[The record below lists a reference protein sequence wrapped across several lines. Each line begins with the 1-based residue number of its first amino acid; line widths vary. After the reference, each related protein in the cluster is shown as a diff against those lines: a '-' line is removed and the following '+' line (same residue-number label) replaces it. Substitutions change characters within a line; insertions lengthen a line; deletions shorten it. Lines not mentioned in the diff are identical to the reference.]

1 MKKVWIVVGVLAVV
15 LIVCVIS
22 AISVRNGLIA
32 QDEAVNE
39 NWSQIETQLQRR
51 ADLIP
56 NLVATVKGYAQHEEN
71 IFTEVADAR
80 SRLLGAVGAQAKA
93 EASAGLN
100 SALGRLLAVAERYPE
115 LKANT
120 NFIRLQDELAGTENR
135 IAVARTRFNQ
145 AVRSYNAAIRQFPGS
160 LFAGGLGLEKREYF
174 EAPEGRAAVEKAPE
188 VKF

>member
-1 MKKVWIVVGVLAVV
+1 MKKAWIVVGILAVV
-15 LIVCVIS
+15 LMICVIS

-32 QDEAVNE
+32 QDEAVSE

-56 NLVATVKGYAQHEEN
+56 NLVATVKGYAQHEEK

-100 SALGRLLAVAERYPE
+100 SALGRLLWRNE
-115 LKANT
+115 
-120 NFIRLQDELAGTENR
+120 IR
-135 IAVARTRFNQ
+135 
-145 AVRSYNAAIRQFPGS
+145 S
-160 LFAGGLGLEKREYF
+160 
-174 EAPEGRAAVEKAPE
+174 
-188 VKF
+188 

>member
-56 NLVATVKGYAQHEEN
+56 NLVHQHKKLW
-71 IFTEVADAR
+71 I
-80 SRLLGAVGAQAKA
+80 
-93 EASAGLN
+93 
-100 SALGRLLAVAERYPE
+100 
-115 LKANT
+115 
-120 NFIRLQDELAGTENR
+120 
-135 IAVARTRFNQ
+135 
-145 AVRSYNAAIRQFPGS
+145 
-160 LFAGGLGLEKREYF
+160 
-174 EAPEGRAAVEKAPE
+174 
-188 VKF
+188 